1 MRMANSC
8 HIVLALKGNN
18 EMTEEHKK
26 IQLWMKERYSK
37 RYIVEAE
44 IDKQNKLPDANRDWY
59 RPDVVIK
66 NSSEKIKYI
75 IEVEN
80 DPTRKAIV
88 GAVILADASLNA
100 LNQKGKLYFV
110 IYNSKGIRQ
119 IPNFKSKI
127 EIAKKY
133 CKSLHEVNIVSYS
146 EFQKVDL

>member
-1 MRMANSC
+1 MANSC